1 MERAFEDWG
10 DISDSDLLYSAAQV
24 EKQEPY
30 ESVTCQK
37 DDTRN
42 SNQVTVPESLHRA
55 CKTEERSEQSPF
67 KMDEERGLKRKCRP
81 EGGRRRQLRFWKR
94 HLSVTTLCQQ
104 AWCEMKLEYDFQK
117 PHIRREEQKRTE
129 VQTGATIHLVRE
141 LEIQEVI
148 SINTQS
154 REDFVAVALLNML
167 HMIPLLEAG
176 ECVREFPVFGVLEGV
191 HVMGVIDELSYNLK
205 GELVLNELKT
215 RRDDSLPRTA
225 QTECHNFQVGLYK
238 LLFDAMVR
246 GELRR
251 EHLVDNP
258 QLCGSRG
265 LGDGVLAH
273 TAKAGLRVATFG
285 EMVDAFLQ
293 SLSASVLPCIDLL
306 QVEYRHQASCGL
318 IGTRVASFDATKLR
332 ADLRDYLAYWRGQRE
347 SRGVDIEEAWK
358 CRFCLHREI
367 CAWRKS
373 GYQLP
378 DTPHASKRSKL
389 TDTP

>member
-167 HMIPLLEAG
+167 HMIPLLE
-176 ECVREFPVFGVLEGV
+176 
-191 HVMGVIDELSYNLK
+191 